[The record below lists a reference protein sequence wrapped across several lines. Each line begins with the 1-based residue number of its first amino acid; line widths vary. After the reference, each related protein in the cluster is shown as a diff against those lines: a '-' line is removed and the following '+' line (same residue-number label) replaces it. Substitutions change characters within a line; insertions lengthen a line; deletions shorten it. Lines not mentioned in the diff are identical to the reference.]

1 MPIEK
6 EKYRRITNFI
16 IDNLEGGYYH
26 PDMLKDGRVKDSR
39 YSNSGETMF
48 GIDRKAGGT
57 LNTSPSGVR
66 FWKAIDSVNARKNW
80 KWNYKGGQYEDKLK
94 LGAADVMYEQYD
106 ELANRYLSNESRKI
120 IESDDRLLFNFIYAT
135 WNGSGW
141 FQRFAKTFNKAVED
155 GITNKD
161 ELVKVAIGS
170 RINSSNS
177 LVRQGGNK
185 IAKIIDQLKSSTEN
199 AANEVYQS
207 VKNNNVVPMLLI
219 SLGIVGVVYFGFIN
233 KNTKLKLA

>member
-1 MPIEK
+1 MPINK
-6 EKYRRITNFI
+6 ERYIKITNFI
-16 IDNLEGGYYH
+16 IDNIEGGYYH
-26 PDMLKDGRVKDSR
+26 PDMLKDGRVKDNR
-39 YSNSGETMF
+39 YASSGETMF
-48 GIDRKAGGT
+48 GIDRKNGGS
-57 LNTSPSGVR
+57 LNTSPSGIR
-66 FWKAIDSVNARKNW
+66 FWKAIDLVGARKNW

-106 ELANRYLSNESRKI
+106 KLADRYLSSESRKI